1 MADVEYADRAAYLR
15 DADALVLADLHVGR
29 DATSPVELPL
39 GERADLRRRLGA
51 LLDRFCPATVVFAG
65 DVLHSFDS
73 LPDGVAETVAD
84 LEDAVAAAGADLV
97 VTPGNHD
104 TVLDAATD
112 AERTDEYAL
121 ADGTVVCHGHERP
134 DTPAD
139 RYLVGHEHPAIVV
152 EGRKH
157 PCFLASESGPNGA
170 SLVVLPAFSRLAR
183 GTVVNSM
190 STRDCLSPVISD
202 LGSCRPVVVSEGE
215 ALEFPP
221 LRDLR
226 AHL

>member
-1 MADVEYADRAAYLR
+1 MADVEYAERAAYLP

-39 GERADLRRRLGA
+39 GERADLRRRLGD
-51 LLDRFCPATVVFAG
+51 LLDRFSPATVVLAG

-73 LPDGVAETVAD
+73 LPDGVADTVAD
-84 LEDAVAAAGADLV
+84 LEAAVADAGADLI

-112 AERTDEYAL
+112 AERTDEHAL
-121 ADGTVVCHGHERP
+121 ADGTVVCHGHQTP

-139 RYLVGHEHPAIVV
+139 RYLVGHEHPAIVL

-157 PCFLASESGPNGA
+157 PCFLVTDTGPNGA

-183 GTVVNSM
+183 GTVVNRM
-190 STRDCLSPVISD
+190 STRDCLSPAIPD
-202 LGSCRPVVVSEGE
+202 LGSCRPVVVSDGE

-226 AHL
+226 EHL

>member
-1 MADVEYADRAAYLR
+1 MADVEFAERAAYLP

-39 GERADLRRRLGA
+39 GERADLRDRVDA
-51 LLDRFCPATVVFAG
+51 LLDRFTPATVVFAG

-84 LEDAVAAAGADLV
+84 LEEAVVAAGADLV

-104 TVLDAATD
+104 TVLDAAAD
-112 AERTDEYAL
+112 AERADEHAL
-121 ADGTVVCHGHERP
+121 PDGTVVCHGHERP

-139 RYLVGHEHPAIVV
+139 RYLVGHEHPAIVL

-157 PCFLASESGPNGA
+157 PCFLVTESGPNDA
-170 SLVVLPAFSRLAR
+170 ILVVLPAFSRLAR
-183 GTVVNSM
+183 GTVVNGKT
-190 STRDCLSPVISD
+190 TRDCLSPAITD

-226 AHL
+226 EHL